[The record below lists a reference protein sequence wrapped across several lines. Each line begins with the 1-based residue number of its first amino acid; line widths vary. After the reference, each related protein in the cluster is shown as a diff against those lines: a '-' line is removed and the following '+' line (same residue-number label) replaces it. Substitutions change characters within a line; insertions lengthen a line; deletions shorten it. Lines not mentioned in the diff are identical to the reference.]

1 MKFKSYQNIK
11 IKRFLKDNS
20 ILLFY
25 NGVNQKAINWVKL
38 EQKLKTINLNY
49 YKVYNK
55 IALTIFNNSIFLNFT
70 NLINGSF
77 FLLTPKNKILLTK
90 KVINKETIEF
100 LKFSL
105 LSIKFNKKVYSI
117 KQIKKLNL
125 FDYKKTVSI
134 FYQFFLVNLKF
145 LKILIKS
152 RNNVT

>member
-90 KVINKETIEF
+90 KVIKKETIEF